1 MNDIH
6 VYSIQTYEK
15 HISHNYYCQIMTHE
29 VCDDGQKGFNLIPS
43 I

>member
-15 HISHNYYCQIMTHE
+15 QISHDYYSQIVIHE
-29 VCDDGQKGFNLIPS
+29 VCDDV
-43 I
+43 

>member
-15 HISHNYYCQIMTHE
+15 KISHNYYYQIMTNE
-29 VCDDGQKGFNLIPS
+29 ICDVKK
-43 I
+43 